1 MFREIKKAIIEEA
14 RINGNFINQ
23 NIELDSYLLK
33 IEKYAMFHSV
43 FTYNSLHGFVAF
55 YANDLNDLE
64 GFITLVHVSPKYR
77 GKGIAKTLINTTFE
91 TMKVLGMKSC
101 ALEVLRS
108 NSNAIYLYK
117 SLGFKIVI
125 DKSNHNVL
133 YMTKKLD
140 QEAKTCR

>member
-1 MFREIKKAIIEEA
+1 MFREIKKAIIEED
-14 RINGNFINQ
+14 RINENFIPE

-77 GKGIAKTLINTTFE
+77 GKGIAKILINTTCG
-91 TMKVLGMKSC
+91 TMTALGMKSC

-108 NSNAIYLYK
+108 NSNAIDLYK
-117 SLGFKIVI
+117 SLGFKVVK
-125 DKSNHNVL
+125 DKSNCNVL
-133 YMTKKLD
+133 YMSKKLE
-140 QEAKTCR
+140 QEVKTCL

>member
-101 ALEVLRS
+101 ALEVLCS
-108 NSNAIYLYK
+108 NPNAIYLYK

-140 QEAKTCR
+140 